1 MGHDSPPSFYNSS
14 YTDKFPFQKPVGQ
27 ISCFMKLFLEFESE
41 YLFFPLLREVKI
53 HIDFYSFK
61 VLDNMV
67 SNISLN
73 CAFFLF
79 FVNCIDPTRI
89 ILAPINADITVGE
102 NATMQ
107 CAASFDPALDLT
119 FIWSFNGYVIDF
131 NKENIHYQRNFMVC
145 VLSFI
150 LLTFQ

>member
-1 MGHDSPPSFYNSS
+1 MP
-14 YTDKFPFQKPVGQ
+14 
-27 ISCFMKLFLEFESE
+27 
-41 YLFFPLLREVKI
+41 
-53 HIDFYSFK
+53 
-61 VLDNMV
+61 DNMV
-67 SNISLN
+67 SNIFLN
-73 CAFFLF
+73 CAFLLF
-79 FVNCIDPTRI
+79 KKCIDPTRI

-145 VLSFI
+145 ALSFI
-150 LLTFQ
+150 LLTFQRPLCVCTAAPITIIIYDTEKWPKKAFHGFPYINCSTPEPLKNG

>member
-1 MGHDSPPSFYNSS
+1 MWN
-14 YTDKFPFQKPVGQ
+14 
-27 ISCFMKLFLEFESE
+27 ILFLCTEKSK
-41 YLFFPLLREVKI
+41 Y
-53 HIDFYSFK
+53 IDFYSFN
-61 VLDNMV
+61 VPDHMV
-67 SNISLN
+67 SHIFVLYFILK
-73 CAFFLF
+73 CA
-79 FVNCIDPTRI
+79 DPTRI

-131 NKENIHYQRNFMVC
+131 NKENIHYQRNFMVR

-150 LLTFQ
+150 LLTSSVTPMCLHCNFCYYNHLHETKNHRGKKSFSWVSL